1 MFMAAMGAMSASD
14 SVRLDR
20 WLWAARFFKTR
31 RLAVEAVKTGKVS
44 VDGVRA
50 KPARAVKIGQ
60 RLVIRKG
67 PVNFEIDI
75 EGLSEQRGPASIA
88 QTLYQETEQ
97 SIKAREQQRLE
108 MRSAAAAL
116 PRPEHRPER
125 RNRRALAAF
134 KRGRDS

>member
-1 MFMAAMGAMSASD
+1 MGAMSAAD

-44 VDGVRA
+44 VDGIRA

-67 PVNFEIDI
+67 PVSFEIDI
-75 EGLSEQRGPASIA
+75 EGLSEQRGPASVA

-116 PRPEHRPER
+116 PRPEHRPSVVT
-125 RNRRALAAF
+125 AA
-134 KRGRDS
+134 RLQRSNAVGTVNAA

>member
-1 MFMAAMGAMSASD
+1 MGAMSAAD

-44 VDGVRA
+44 VDGIRA

-67 PVNFEIDI
+67 PVSFEIDI
-75 EGLSEQRGPASIA
+75 EGLSEQRGPASVA

>member
-1 MFMAAMGAMSASD
+1 
-14 SVRLDR
+14 
-20 WLWAARFFKTR
+20 
-31 RLAVEAVKTGKVS
+31 
-44 VDGVRA
+44 
-50 KPARAVKIGQ
+50 VKIGQ

-67 PVNFEIDI
+67 PVSFEIDI
-75 EGLSEQRGPASIA
+75 EGLSEQRGPASVA